1 MAPINTKRTRSERVA
16 SLQMEPSELSTW
28 LRDLLTGAVLLRIG
42 SAFLAAVAILL
53 IQRGWEPAFSFREG
67 DIPQRAIVAR
77 VPFDLVDVAKTAVLR
92 DQQRRDSLCYYENHL
107 LPQSP
112 LSTLS
117 QLQSDIK
124 QQLLLL
130 LGDQP
135 YADLSDEQ
143 KASLARFLPKSGSE
157 QVLAPEDALRALRS
171 VLTPTGQSEKF
182 DEALRSILNPIAEY
196 GILKSLGHDT
206 DQGNQRS
213 IKVIPTGQPKND
225 AVVDVT
231 KVRFAEVS
239 AELPQKTQDAF
250 QAAFTNP
257 DSAILAKMVANF
269 LIPGL
274 EKIASGPTLVYRQ
287 DLSEEA
293 RKRAEASVED
303 AIISYSPMVSTL
315 ARPGQPMSSEN
326 DIPLLRAEH
335 DAWIKQ
341 LSWGE
346 TVTHGFAF
354 LGMVMAMYMLC
365 GFYIYF
371 QFDRT
376 LITDPIKLTRLL
388 GLVVVVFLLCRLT
401 TPDPWRAEVVPIVL
415 CAMTATIAFGKQV
428 ALLITCCLALC
439 FTLSSGYDMAQFVML
454 CSGACASALLL
465 GRIRTRT
472 KLIYVGLGAGI
483 VVAATHFGADMV
495 IGRLHVVSETLS
507 DSTTMTSA
515 TWLRLLPGLSL
526 ESIRLGGVTLLA
538 GALMT
543 GLLPFVERIFGV
555 QTDLSLLELGDASH
569 PLLRQLAQRAP
580 GTYNHS
586 INVAAIAEAAADSI
600 GAHGL
605 LTRVGAYFHDIG
617 KMFKPNYF
625 VENQGQAGNCHDTLQ
640 PAMSTL
646 VIIAHVKDGA
656 DLARQ
661 HHLPKPITDFIEQHH
676 GTTLVEHF
684 YREATKRSQS
694 DPNKEEV
701 SETSFRYP
709 GPKPQTREAAVL
721 MLADSVESAS
731 RSLVEPTS
739 SRLQNLVDQ
748 LAMKKLLDGQFD
760 ECGLTLQQLDLVKN
774 SLVKSLTAIYH
785 GRVKYTGQQTA

>member
-28 LRDLLTGAVLLRIG
+28 LRDMLTGAVLLRIAL
-42 SAFLAAVAILL
+42 AFVAAIAILL
-53 IQRGWEPAFSFREG
+53 IQRGWQPAFSFREG

-77 VPFDLVDVAKTAVLR
+77 VPFDMVDVTKTAVLR

-107 LPQSP
+107 LPHSP
-112 LSTLS
+112 LSPLS
-117 QLQSDIK
+117 QLQSDLK
-124 QQLLLL
+124 QQVLLL

-135 YADLSDEQ
+135 YSEFSEEQ
-143 KASLARFLPKSGSE
+143 KGALKRFLPKIGSE
-157 QVLAPEDALRALRS
+157 QVLAPEDALRALRN
-171 VLTPTGQSEKF
+171 VLTATGQSEKF
-182 DEALRSILNPIAEY
+182 DEALRSILNPIADT

-213 IKVIPTGQPKND
+213 IKVFPTGQPKND

-231 KVRFAEVS
+231 KARFAEVS
-239 AELPQKTQDAF
+239 AELPQKIQDAF

-257 DSAILAKMVANF
+257 DSAILARMVANF

-287 DLSEEA
+287 DLSEES
-293 RKRAEASVED
+293 RKKAEASVED

-341 LSWGE
+341 LSLGE
-346 TVTHGFAF
+346 TFTHGLAF
-354 LGMVMAMYMLC
+354 LGMVMAMYLLC
-365 GFYIYF
+365 GFYIYY

-376 LITDPIKLTRLL
+376 IITDSAKLTRLL
-388 GLVVVVFLLCRLT
+388 GLVVVVYFLCQLT

-428 ALLITCCLALC
+428 ALLITCCLAIC

-454 CSGACASALLL
+454 SSGACASALLV

-472 KLIYVGLGAGI
+472 KLIYVGLGAGL

-495 IGRLHVVSETLS
+495 IGRLHVVSETSLEAS
-507 DSTTMTSA
+507 PV
-515 TWLRLLPGLSL
+515 TWLRLLPALSI

-684 YREATKRSQS
+684 YREATKRSQT